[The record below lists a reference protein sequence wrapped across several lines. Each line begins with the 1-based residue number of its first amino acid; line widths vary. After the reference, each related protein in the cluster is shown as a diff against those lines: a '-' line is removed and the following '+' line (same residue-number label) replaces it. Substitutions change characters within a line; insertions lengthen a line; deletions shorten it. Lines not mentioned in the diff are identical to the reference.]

1 MTTWKISWKPL
12 SSLSTPLQSDTIF
25 GHLCWAINY
34 LWEEK
39 DKNKLTDFL
48 SALQETPCLVL
59 SSAFQEGH
67 LPKPSIPIGNKHL
80 DEVKKNLKKCKE
92 LKEIT
97 DLEISIVLKRIKKDN
112 WIDRKAL
119 TDNENV
125 YNVSEELISKAQ
137 DTALKILESRGTRI
151 HSPKKEEGMIE
162 FHNMIDR
169 ITGTTSGS
177 GELFA
182 SPTVFYKDICF
193 ESWLDT
199 DYFNESEIKDIFHFI
214 EQNGF
219 GKDKNTGKGKFEITV
234 EEFHWQDCPKNNA
247 YLNLSNMVPCA
258 SDSPIA
264 SYNSKTKFG
273 KVGGD
278 YATSKTPFKYPIYI
292 IEPGA
297 VFFAEV
303 RDKKPIGS
311 LLRNIHPTED
321 IVQNLYS
328 YNIPIMI
335 KGS

>member
-25 GHLCWAINY
+25 GHLCWAVNY
-34 LWEEK
+34 LWAEK

-48 SALQETPCLVL
+48 NALKKTPCLIL
-59 SSAFQEGH
+59 SSAFPAGS
-67 LPKPSIPIGNKHL
+67 LPKPVIPVKDELL
-80 DEVKKNLKKCKE
+80 DDLRNILKNE

-97 DLEISIVLKRIKKDN
+97 DLEISQVLKDLKKDK
-112 WIDRKAL
+112 WIKRQDL
-119 TDNENV
+119 QEGNFV
-125 YNVSEELISKAQ
+125 YNIKNDLKSLSLMKGKEILKNRGIRKVYPKNEEEI
-137 DTALKILESRGTRI
+137 
-151 HSPKKEEGMIE
+151 IE

-169 ITGTTSGS
+169 ITGTTIGS

-182 SPTVFYKDICF
+182 SSTVFYNDISF

-199 DYFNESEIKDIFHFI
+199 DYFGESEIKEIFHFI

-234 EEFHWQDCPKNNA
+234 EEFHWQDCPQNNA
-247 YLNLSNMVPCA
+247 YLNLSNMVPG
-258 SDSPIA
+258 STDSTIA

-297 VFFAEV
+297 VFFAEGK
-303 RDKKPIGS
+303 DKKPVGS
-311 LLRNIHPTED
+311 LLSNIHPTEN

-328 YNIPIMI
+328 YSIPIMI